1 MSLKFRIALLFA
13 STLMMLPV
21 AVQAARDEMRFTG
34 VNVESEADSPS
45 ACFEFTRKLKTH
57 GGVRYEDYVRFEP
70 PFKAEFSARGR
81 SLCVSGLEFG
91 KVYATTLL
99 QGLPD
104 FSDRKTEN
112 TEQFNIS
119 VPDRDPSLK
128 FSGASFILPSR
139 GERALPLTSVN
150 VSVADVKIMRIN
162 DRNLINEV
170 NSGRISSLM
179 SRWDANRISSLAG
192 ETVWEGVID
201 VKMEKNRGIK
211 TSIPVGD
218 ILGQPEPGIYVV
230 MAIPRAERRDYA
242 YYEATQWM
250 VVTDIGMTSVS
261 GRDGLRVFLRS
272 LQDATVLVGTKVQL
286 IARNNE
292 VLGTATT
299 DAEGKAIFA
308 PGLVRGEG
316 GAQPGAVM
324 AFGGS
329 GEFNFLDLTKP
340 AFDLTDRGVGGRAG
354 PGPIDGFI
362 YTDRGVYR
370 PGETVNLVA
379 LLRDERAMERTG
391 LPLKLRI
398 LKPDGT
404 EHNIV
409 DVSKDGKGGG
419 YHFALPLSKSA
430 NTGSWTVQALVDPKG
445 PSVGVGTFQVE
456 DFVPERMDVKLSA
469 EAPFVAP
476 GQKYDVAV
484 DAQFLYGAPGAGL
497 AVEGEMVLM
506 QDNNPWPEMKGYKF
520 GLVQEEW
527 RPRREAL
534 EPAETDENGLA
545 SMKFGLEDMPDT
557 TRPLKARLR
566 VSVAENGGRAVSRIL
581 DMPVR
586 ALDRT
591 IGIKPRFSSEWLENG
606 VEAAFDVAVLDRA
619 GKQIAAKGLK
629 YELFYE
635 DRWYHWYHAD
645 GQWRYRVT
653 IDAESVDSGDLN
665 VAAGKSSKVGFSRK
679 WGQYRFEVSDPA
691 TGAATSVR
699 FRFGWFSSGAS
710 SDVPDKLQLS
720 LDKDKY
726 RVGETARVHIKPPF
740 AGEMLL
746 TVAGSKVYETRNI
759 TVPAEGLVVELPVL
773 EEWDAGA
780 YVTASLYRAA
790 ETGKSHQP
798 ARAIGLAW
806 LGRDY
811 KDRTLDVAI
820 EAPERIQPRQT
831 VDIGLT
837 IGNIAA
843 GEEAYVTLAAVDV
856 GILQLTNFK
865 SPAPADWYFGKRRLG
880 VGLRDGY
887 GNLIAAAEGEAVK
900 IRQGGDEG
908 AEGRHLGGL
917 DASSIK
923 TVSLFSGVVTV
934 GKGGRVTVPLEVPDF
949 NGRLRLMAVAW
960 SKSAVGSSE
969 TDMTVRDPVV
979 SQVTLPRFLAP
990 GDDARV
996 TVSIHNV
1003 DGPVGDYKV
1012 TFNAAGAVGM
1022 EGGGKPFQ
1030 MARDAK
1036 RDLTWSLTGVGVG
1049 VGDLTLTIE
1058 GPDGLK
1064 LARDWQIAVR
1074 PAQAVT
1080 SRQISSRI
1088 MSGQKSTLT
1097 GSIMDDFIPGSGEA
1111 MVTLSSRPE
1120 MGLAKLLKSLSR
1132 YPYGCAEQ
1140 TTSRALPLLYVAEIA
1155 ESLGIAENSVA
1166 LRARVQ
1172 EAIRR
1177 LFNMQRS
1184 DGSFGLW
1191 SAQSNREEW
1200 LSAYVMDFLTQAKEL
1215 KYPVPEYP
1223 YQRGL
1228 EWLASSV
1235 GDSSYSRANLPAR
1248 AYALYVL
1255 ARTGQVRK
1263 SDLRYLHDTQLQSIP
1278 TALGRAQ
1285 LGAALALAGDKRRAS
1300 AAFVSAT
1307 RSWDRGDR
1315 FWKDWW
1321 HWDYGTG
1328 TRDMAATVY
1337 LATLSGIKEG
1347 DWPSYAQKLA
1357 ERVGKNRYLSTQEQA
1372 WLILAARELGTAEPV
1387 KVAVRGKTLPESVQP
1402 IYVRF
1407 GEDEMREGVAVANHG
1422 AKPIWQNV
1430 TYSGV
1435 PRRKMPAED
1444 AGFAVFRAFYT
1455 LEGKRANLDKIRQG
1469 DTLVAVIHG
1478 ESTSK
1483 RDQQAM
1489 VVDLLPAGFEL
1500 DNERLQGGRSRE
1512 ELRWLGE
1519 LTQAT
1524 HEELRDDRYV
1534 AAFGM
1539 NRWDEQT
1546 FKFSY
1551 LVRAV
1556 SPGKFTLPA
1565 VYVEDMY
1572 QPTYFARTSMS
1583 TVTILPLK

>member
-1 MSLKFRIALLFA
+1 MSLKFRIVLFLA
-13 STLMMLPV
+13 GLAFLPF
-21 AVQAARDEMRFTG
+21 AAQAARDEMRFTD
-34 VNVESEADSPS
+34 VYVESETDSPR

-70 PFKAEFSARGR
+70 PFKAEFTARGR
-81 SLCVSGLEFG
+81 RLCVSGMNYGEI
-91 KVYATTLL
+91 YSTTLL
-99 QGLPD
+99 KGLPD
-104 FSDRKTEN
+104 FSDRMTAQ
-112 TEQFNIS
+112 TEQFNVSI
-119 VPDRDPSLK
+119 PDRNPTLK
-128 FSGASFILPSR
+128 FSGASYILPSR

-150 VSVADVKIMRIN
+150 VAEADVKIMRIN
-162 DRNLINEV
+162 DRNLINEI

-179 SRWDANRISSLAG
+179 SRWDSSRIDSLAG
-192 ETVWEGVID
+192 ETVWEGIIEMA
-201 VKMEKNRGIK
+201 MEKNRGVK

-230 MAIPRAERRDYA
+230 MAIPRGERKGYV

-250 VVTDIGMTSVS
+250 VVTDIGMTSIS
-261 GRDGLRVFLRS
+261 GRDGLHVFLRS
-272 LQDATVLVGTKVQL
+272 LQDAKFLAGTRVQL

-292 VLGTATT
+292 VLATATT
-299 DAEGKAIFA
+299 DEQGRAIFA

-316 GAQPGAVM
+316 GARPGAVM
-324 AFGGS
+324 AFGGA

-340 AFDLTDRGVGGRAG
+340 AFDLTDRGVGGRAE

-362 YTDRGVYR
+362 YADRGVYR
-370 PGETVNLVA
+370 PGETVNLVT
-379 LLRDERAMERTG
+379 LLRDDRAVAQEG

-430 NTGSWTVQALVDPKG
+430 NTGSWTVQALIDPKG
-445 PSVGVGTFQVE
+445 PSVGSATFQVE
-456 DFVPERMDVKLSA
+456 DFVPERMDVKLSSK
-469 EAPFVAP
+469 APFMVP
-476 GQKYDVAV
+476 GEDYEVAV
-484 DAQFLYGAPGAGL
+484 DARFLYGAPGADL

-506 QDNNPWPEMKGYKF
+506 QDNNPWPEMKGYRF

-534 EPAETDENGLA
+534 EPSKTDENGLA
-545 SMKFGLEDMPDT
+545 AMTFGLPEAPDSSL
-557 TRPLKARLR
+557 PLKARLR
-566 VSVAENGGRAVSRIL
+566 VSVAENGGRAVSRVL
-581 DMPVR
+581 DLPVR
-586 ALDRT
+586 SRDRM
-591 IGIKPRFSSEWLENG
+591 IGIKPRFDSEWLEKG
-606 VEAAFDVAVLDRA
+606 TEAGFDVIVMDRA
-619 GKQIAAKGLK
+619 GQQVAARGLK

-635 DRWYHWYHAD
+635 DLWYHWYTED
-645 GQWRYRVT
+645 GNWRYRVT
-653 IDAESVDSGDLN
+653 IDANSVDSGDLD
-665 VAAGKSSKVGFSRK
+665 VAAGKPAKIGFSRK
-679 WGQYRFEVSDPA
+679 WGQYRLEVSDTA

-699 FRFGWFSSGAS
+699 FRFGWFSSSAS

-726 RVGETARVHIKPPF
+726 QVGESARVHIKPPF

-746 TVAGSKVYETRNI
+746 TVAGSKVYETLNLS
-759 TVPAEGLVVELPVL
+759 VPAEGLVVELPVK

-780 YVTASLYRAA
+780 YVTATLFRTA
-790 ETGKSHQP
+790 ETDKPHQP

-806 LGRDY
+806 LARDY
-811 KDRTLDVAI
+811 GKRTLDVAI
-820 EAPERIQPRQT
+820 DTPERIQPRQT
-831 VDIGLT
+831 IDVGLK
-837 IGNIAA
+837 IGNMAA
-843 GEEAYVTLAAVDV
+843 GEKAYVTLAAVDV
-856 GILQLTNFK
+856 GILQLTSFK

-887 GNLIAAAEGEAVK
+887 GHLIAAAEGGPVK

-917 DASSIK
+917 DASSVK
-923 TVSLFSGVVTV
+923 TVSLFSGVVEV
-934 GKGGRVTVPLEVPDF
+934 GKDGRVTVPLAVPDF
-949 NGRLRLMAVAW
+949 NGKLRLMAVAW
-960 SKSAVGSSE
+960 SKTAVGSSE
-969 TDMTVRDPVV
+969 TNMIVRDPVV

-990 GDDARV
+990 EDEARV

-1003 DGPVGDYKV
+1003 DGPEGKYSV
-1012 TFNAAGAVGM
+1012 TFAATGAVGM
-1022 EGGGKPFQ
+1022 KGGGKPFQ
-1030 MARDAK
+1030 MARDAR
-1036 RDLTWSLTGVGVG
+1036 RDLTWSLTGTGVG
-1049 VGDLTLTIE
+1049 VGGLTLSIE

-1064 LARDWQIAVR
+1064 LVRDWEIAVR

-1080 SRQISSRI
+1080 TRQISSRI
-1088 MSGQKSTLT
+1088 QSGQRSTLT
-1097 GSIMDDFIPGSGEA
+1097 GSIMDDFVPGSGEA
-1111 MVTLSSRPE
+1111 LVTLSSRPE
-1120 MGLAKLLKSLSR
+1120 MGLANLLKSLSR

-1140 TTSRALPLLYVAEIA
+1140 TTSRALPLLYVSEVA
-1155 ESLGIAENSVA
+1155 ESLGISENTVV

-1172 EAIRR
+1172 DAIRR
-1177 LFNMQRS
+1177 LFSMQRS

-1191 SAQSNREEW
+1191 NSHSDREEW

-1228 EWLASSV
+1228 KWLQSSV
-1235 GDSSYSRANLPAR
+1235 GEPRYSRANLPAR

-1255 ARTGQVRK
+1255 ARTGQVK
-1263 SDLRYLHDTQLQSIP
+1263 NSDLRYLHDTQLQSIP

-1285 LGAALALAGDKRRAS
+1285 LGAALALTGDKRRAG
-1300 AAFVSAT
+1300 AAFASAI
-1307 RSWDRGDR
+1307 RSWERDR

-1337 LATLSGIKEG
+1337 LATLSKIEEG
-1347 DWPSYAQKLA
+1347 DWPGYAQELA
-1357 ERVGKNRYLSTQEQA
+1357 DRIGKSRYLSTQEQA
-1372 WLILAARELGTAEPV
+1372 WLILAAHELGNAEPV
-1387 KVAVRGKTLPESVQP
+1387 KVSVRGSTLPESNKPV
-1402 IYVRF
+1402 YVRYS
-1407 GEDEMREGVAVANHG
+1407 EEEMRAGASVSNHG
-1422 AKPIWQNV
+1422 DKPIWQSV

-1435 PRRKMPAED
+1435 PRARMPAED
-1444 AGFAVFRAFYT
+1444 AGFAIFRAFYT
-1455 LEGKRANLDKIRQG
+1455 LDGKKAVLSRVRQG

-1500 DNERLQGGRSRE
+1500 ENDQLQGGRSRE
-1512 ELRWLGE
+1512 ELRWIGD
-1519 LTQAT
+1519 LTAAR

-1534 AAFGM
+1534 AAFGLD
-1539 NRWDEQT
+1539 RWGNQT

-1565 VYVEDMY
+1565 VYIEDMY
-1572 QPTYFARTSMS
+1572 QPTYFARTSMGQ
-1583 TVTILPLK
+1583 VTILPAQ

>member
-1 MSLKFRIALLFA
+1 MSLKFRIALFFA
-13 STLMMLPV
+13 SSSLLLP
-21 AVQAARDEMRFTG
+21 AAAQAARDEMRFTD
-34 VNVESEADSPS
+34 VYVEAETDSPR
-45 ACFEFTRKLKTH
+45 ACFEFTRKLNTRGAVH
-57 GGVRYEDYVRFEP
+57 YEDYVRFEP
-70 PFKAEFSARGR
+70 EFPAEFTARGR
-81 SLCVSGLEFG
+81 RLCVSGMNYGE
-91 KVYATTLL
+91 VYSATLL
-99 QGLPD
+99 KGLPD
-104 FSDRKTEN
+104 SGDRTTEK
-112 TEQFNIS
+112 TEQFNVSI
-119 VPDRDPSLK
+119 PDRSPSLK
-128 FSGASFILPSR
+128 FSGASYILPSR

-150 VSVADVKIMRIN
+150 VSEADVKILRIN
-162 DRNLINEV
+162 DRNLINEI
-170 NSGRISSLM
+170 NAGRISSLM
-179 SRWDANRISSLAG
+179 ARWDATRIASLSG
-192 ETVWEGVID
+192 ETVWEGVIEME
-201 VKMEKNRGIK
+201 MEKNRGVK

-218 ILGQPEPGIYVV
+218 ILGQPEPGIYIV
-230 MAIPRAERRDYA
+230 MAIPRAERQGYV

-250 VVTDIGMTSVS
+250 VVTDIGMTSIS
-261 GRDGLRVFLRS
+261 GRDGLHVFLRS
-272 LQDATVLVGTKVQL
+272 LQDAKFLAGTKVQL

-292 VLGTATT
+292 VLGTAIT
-299 DAEGKAIFA
+299 DRQGKASFA
-308 PGLVRGEG
+308 PGLVRGKG

-324 AFGGS
+324 AFGDS

-379 LLRDERAMERTG
+379 LLRGDRAMALEGT
-391 LPLKLRI
+391 PLKLRI

-404 EHNIV
+404 EHNVV
-409 DVSKDGKGGG
+409 DVSENEKGGG

-430 NTGSWTVQALVDPKG
+430 NTGSWTVQAQVDPKG
-445 PSVGVGTFQVE
+445 PSVGAGTFQVE
-456 DFVPERMDVKLSA
+456 DFVPERMEVELSA
-469 EAPFVAP
+469 DAPYVGP
-476 GQKYDVAV
+476 GKDYEVAV

-534 EPAETDENGLA
+534 EPVKTDGNGLA
-545 SMKFGLEDMPDT
+545 TMQFRFDEEPDT

-566 VSVAENGGRAVSRIL
+566 VSVEENGGRAVSRIL
-581 DMPVR
+581 DLPVR
-586 ALDRT
+586 ARDRT
-591 IGIKPRFSSEWLENG
+591 IGIKPRFTSEWLEKG
-606 VEAAFDVAVLDRA
+606 TEAGFDVVVMDRE
-619 GKQIAAKGLK
+619 GKQVAAKGLK

-635 DRWYHWYHAD
+635 DHWYHWYTDD
-645 GQWRYRVT
+645 GNWRYRVT
-653 IDAESVDSGDLN
+653 IDANSIDSGDLDI
-665 VAAGKSSKVGFSRK
+665 AAGTPAKLGFSHK
-679 WGQYRFEVSDPA
+679 WGQYRLEVSDPV

-699 FRFGWFSSGAS
+699 FRFGWFSSSAS
-710 SDVPDKLQLS
+710 SEVPDKLRLS

-746 TVAGSKVYETRNI
+746 TVAGGKVYETRNI
-759 TVPAEGLVVELPVL
+759 SVPAEGLVVELPVM

-780 YVTASLYRAA
+780 YVTATLFRTA
-790 ETGKSHQP
+790 ETDKPHQP

-811 KDRTLDVAI
+811 TDRTLDIEI
-820 EAPERIQPRQT
+820 EAPERIVPRQT
-831 VDIGLT
+831 IDVELSVNG
-837 IGNIAA
+837 IAP
-843 GEEAYVTLAAVDV
+843 GEKAHVTLAAVDV
-856 GILQLTNFK
+856 GILQLTSFK

-880 VGLRDGY
+880 VALRDGY
-887 GNLIAAAEGEAVK
+887 GNLIAAAEGGPAT
-900 IRQGGDEG
+900 IRQGGDE
-908 AEGRHLGGL
+908 AAAGRHLGGL
-917 DASSIK
+917 DASSVK
-923 TVSLFSGVVTV
+923 TVSLFSGVVEV
-934 GKGGRVTVPLEVPDF
+934 GEGGRVTVPLEVPDF

-960 SKSAVGSSE
+960 SKSAVGSAD

-990 GDDARV
+990 GDEARV
-996 TVSIHNV
+996 TVSVHNV
-1003 DGPVGDYKV
+1003 DGPVGKYNV
-1012 TFNAAGAVGM
+1012 TFEAAGAVGM
-1022 EGGGKPFQ
+1022 DGVGKPFQ

-1049 VGDLTLTIE
+1049 VGALALTIE
-1058 GPDGLK
+1058 GPDGFK
-1064 LARDWQIAVR
+1064 LERDWEIAVR
-1074 PAQAVT
+1074 PAQAVA

-1088 MSGQKSTLT
+1088 QAGQKSTLT
-1097 GSIMDDFIPGSGEA
+1097 GSIMDEFIPGSGEA

-1140 TTSRALPLLYVAEIA
+1140 TTSRALPLLYVSEIA
-1155 ESLGIAENSVA
+1155 ESLGIAENSVL
-1166 LRARVQ
+1166 LRGRVQ
-1172 EAIRR
+1172 DAIRR
-1177 LFNMQRS
+1177 LFSMQRS

-1191 SAQSNREEW
+1191 NAHSDREEW

-1228 EWLASSV
+1228 KWLQTSV
-1235 GDSSYSRANLPAR
+1235 GDPSYSRANLPAR
-1248 AYALYVL
+1248 TYALYVL

-1263 SDLRYLHDTQLQSIP
+1263 SDLRYLFDTQLQSIP

-1285 LGAALALAGDKRRAS
+1285 LGAALALSGDERRAS

-1307 RSWDRGDR
+1307 RTWDRGDR

-1337 LATLSGIKEG
+1337 LATLSKVEEG
-1347 DWPSYAQKLA
+1347 DWPDYAQKLA
-1357 ERVGKNRYLSTQEQA
+1357 DRVGKERYLSTQEKA
-1372 WLILAARELGTAEPV
+1372 WLILAAHELGTAESV
-1387 KVAVRGKTLPESVQP
+1387 KVAVRGKTLPESVRP
-1402 IYVRF
+1402 VYARF
-1407 GEDEMREGVAVANHG
+1407 DEDEMRDGVAIANLG
-1422 AKPIWQNV
+1422 DKPIWQSI

-1435 PRRKMPAED
+1435 PRDKMPAED
-1444 AGFAVFRAFYT
+1444 EGFAVFRAFYT
-1455 LEGKRANLDKIRQG
+1455 LDGKKANLDKVRQG

-1500 DNERLQGGRSRE
+1500 ENERLEGGRDRE
-1512 ELRWLGE
+1512 ELRWLGK
-1519 LTQAT
+1519 LTPAT

-1539 NRWDEQT
+1539 DRWGDQT
-1546 FKFSY
+1546 FKFAY

-1572 QPTYFARTSMS
+1572 QPTYFARTRMS
-1583 TVTILPLK
+1583 RVTILPAE